1 MGELYTTTFELLKKQ
16 VPNLSNKGITILFS
30 FDTKNAAEGKTKV
43 DEMLDIFKKESAE
56 GTVMFEIFSLFHIE
70 SVVTGNTLTILL
82 NPRIGNTP
90 VEEPMENVNQVI
102 NSLGKEFS
110 LKVSGSAKLRGS
122 ITEAF
127 STMKFVKWISQGFN
141 ATFKIETNAGL
152 VKNLRKLLE
161 AMTDASDPG
170 FMVVMLL
177 TLLNTAKLNLKFRA
191 PENVDKFFESLGIGQ
206 LSEESP
212 NFGELLE
219 ELSNDFNMASWKEPN
234 NPKYPLFQ
242 VFKFLMENVDDSVTA
257 WFNSAQNRY
266 RATIFGAQNPT

>member
-1 MGELYTTTFELLKKQ
+1 
-16 VPNLSNKGITILFS
+16 
-30 FDTKNAAEGKTKV
+30 
-43 DEMLDIFKKESAE
+43 
-56 GTVMFEIFSLFHIE
+56 
-70 SVVTGNTLTILL
+70 
-82 NPRIGNTP
+82 
-90 VEEPMENVNQVI
+90 
-102 NSLGKEFS
+102 
-110 LKVSGSAKLRGS
+110 
-122 ITEAF
+122 
-127 STMKFVKWISQGFN
+127 
-141 ATFKIETNAGL
+141 
-152 VKNLRKLLE
+152 
-161 AMTDASDPG
+161 MTDVSDPG